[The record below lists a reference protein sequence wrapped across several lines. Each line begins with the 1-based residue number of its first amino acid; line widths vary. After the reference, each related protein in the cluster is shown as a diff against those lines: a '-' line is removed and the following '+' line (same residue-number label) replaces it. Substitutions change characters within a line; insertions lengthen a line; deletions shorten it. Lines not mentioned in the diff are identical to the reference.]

1 MKMEKDKV
9 AIITG
14 GSEGIGF
21 GIASAL
27 ASRGTHVYLVA
38 RTLEKLEKAKEKI
51 IQQGG
56 KVNIRSADIT
66 NIDAIK
72 EVVEDVYNEN
82 GRLDIF
88 INNAGTWKGQS
99 LDTPFADIWKL
110 IEFDMKAPY
119 EITHYLAGRFK
130 GEKKNNLQILTV
142 VSQAALKV
150 MGSGLGYGT
159 AKMGLVAGLFHI
171 EKELQKDGVENI
183 KLYRLYPDTVATEKM
198 MDAVRANRAGSAI
211 KLEFVTDTA
220 IDLLLD
226 KTPTR
231 DVRVGYYS
239 GKGVVRT
246 YFPSAPG
253 DFYHASGTTQ
263 EVIDSDFTPQD
274 LLK

>member
-1 MKMEKDKV
+1 MGKDKV

-14 GSEGIGF
+14 GSEGIGL

-38 RTLEKLEKAKEKI
+38 RTLEKLEKAKESI
-51 IQQGG
+51 AQHGG

-66 NIDAIK
+66 DIDAIK
-72 EVVEDVYNEN
+72 EVVEDVYKEN

-130 GEKKNNLQILTV
+130 GEEKNSLQILTV

-150 MGSGLGYGT
+150 IGSGLGYGT

-171 EKELQKDGVENI
+171 EKELQKEGVENI
-183 KLYRLYPDTVATEKM
+183 KLYRLYPNTVATEKM
-198 MDAVRANRAGSAI
+198 MDAVRANHAGSAI

-246 YFPSAPG
+246 YFPSTPG
-253 DFYHASGTTQ
+253 DFYHPVGTTE